1 LLCFSDDGAEGVL
14 ILPAGGCV
22 VAWVVGGGGHGD
34 QACVCV
40 DCGGFCGGLVVGC
53 SEVGLGFMGAHFGSV
68 IKDLAFAFCFCEV
81 LVNLVRGGGLCDV
94 GCRIMG
100 SSWF

>member
-1 LLCFSDDGAEGVL
+1 
-14 ILPAGGCV
+14 V

-34 QACVCV
+34 EACVCV
-40 DCGGFCGGLVVGC
+40 DCGGGFCGGFVLGC
-53 SEVGLGFMGAHFGSV
+53 SEVGLGFMGAHFESV
-68 IKDLAFAFCFCEV
+68 IRDLAFPPCEVLVSV